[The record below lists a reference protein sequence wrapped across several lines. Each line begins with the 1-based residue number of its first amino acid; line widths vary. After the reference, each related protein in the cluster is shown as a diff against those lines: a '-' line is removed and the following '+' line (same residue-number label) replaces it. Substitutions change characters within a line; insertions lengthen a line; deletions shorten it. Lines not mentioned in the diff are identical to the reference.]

1 MNQKWQQAMVRRRQA
16 RRLRLGLTPDPLT
29 RLAFMHDSLRGM
41 QQQAP
46 PCGRP
51 STSPPSRVKALLT
64 LC

>member
-16 RRLRLGLTPDPLT
+16 RRLRLGLSPDPLT
-29 RLAFMHDSLRGM
+29 RLSFMHNSLRRM
-41 QQQAP
+41 QQQAL

-51 STSPPSRVKALLT
+51 APSPLSRVKALLT